1 VTMNDQSRID
11 EVAPVDKAVDL
22 AAPVN
27 FEDLAISMYIADY
40 IEELDRLADVI
51 TGLRRALD
59 EALTCPGPWCMCEA
73 HELLRSTEP
82 DEEPY
87 R

>member
-1 VTMNDQSRID
+1 MSWQD
-11 EVAPVDKAVDL
+11 
-22 AAPVN
+22 
-27 FEDLAISMYIADY
+27 
-40 IEELDRLADVI
+40 DVI
-51 TGLRRALD
+51 TCLRRALD

-73 HELLRSTEP
+73 HELLRNTET